1 VQTTERDVFSDRASV
16 IEQRPQSDHTPETA
30 ILESRATEIV
40 RLDLSVSIFRHEN
53 NLSSQDKSLV
63 VPGALLT
70 GLRIPGTAALA
81 IMADQMIQFGAV
93 R

>member
-1 VQTTERDVFSDRASV
+1 MLSV
-16 IEQRPQSDHTPETA
+16 HIPETTV
-30 ILESRATEIV
+30 LESRATKIV

-53 NLSSQDKSLV
+53 DLSCQDMSLV

-93 R
+93 K